1 MLMCVFAMQA
11 AAAGSSRALDRLGL
25 LGMLCHAQ
33 MTFPLKAHT
42 ISIGRTSAHGAVDV
56 DLALL
61 GGPNVRRAS
70 RLQVRSCACCA
81 C

>member
-1 MLMCVFAMQA
+1 MRACQQA
-11 AAAGSSRALDRLGL
+11 AAAGSARELDRQGL

-33 MTFPLKAHT
+33 LSFPIATHT
-42 ISIGRTSAHGAVDV
+42 VSIGRTSAHGAVDV

-70 RLQVRSCACCA
+70 RLQVCSP
-81 C
+81 